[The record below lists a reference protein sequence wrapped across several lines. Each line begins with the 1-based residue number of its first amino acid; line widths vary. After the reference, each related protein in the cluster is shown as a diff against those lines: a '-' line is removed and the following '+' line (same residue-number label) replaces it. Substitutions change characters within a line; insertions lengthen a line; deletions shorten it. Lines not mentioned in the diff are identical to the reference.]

1 MTAKFEPF
9 LRSYYDTFKHKSID
23 SLQFKDFFLEHFKE
37 AEEVGPIDWDTWLNL
52 PGMPKYQVSYDQSLS
67 KVRNELFFQEENCN
81 NVRVFQVCTALKE
94 KWLSWNAERPQDFP
108 KSEFDDLSTAQKV
121 EFLRLLLEEE
131 PLGHRRLEAMASA
144 YGLNEIRNISIRF
157 RWIRLGLR
165 GRWQDAVPR
174 AVQLV
179 TEQGRLAFLRP
190 IYR

>member
-1 MTAKFEPF
+1 M
-9 LRSYYDTFKHKSID
+9 
-23 SLQFKDFFLEHFKE
+23 
-37 AEEVGPIDWDTWLNL
+37 
-52 PGMPKYQVSYDQSLS
+52 
-67 KVRNELFFQEENCN
+67 
-81 NVRVFQVCTALKE
+81 KE
-94 KWLSWNAERPQDFP
+94 KWLSWNAESPQDFP
-108 KSEFDDLSTAQKV
+108 KTDFDDLSTAQKV

-131 PLGHRRLEAMASA
+131 PLGHRKLEAMASA

-165 GRWQDAVPR
+165 GRWPDAVPR